1 MLKRSAQK
9 SGPSRTE
16 TWLKSIPM
24 SSFESLEQLQSTNTT
39 TVPLPSATDSSDPAI
54 AVALPVSR
62 SDSCSRTT
70 GTLQDGSST
79 STNALTGAN
88 NDVASQIPLPASNAT
103 ISDRN
108 MHIAALPASTT
119 SSLYRPT
126 SVRSLWQLEHVD
138 LRTATQVALPSPS
151 IKSGHAPSTRKGTA
165 SSQAV
170 GGAADS
176 TSLIS
181 QATPE
186 AIHIQ
191 TNVADIERTAEGRA
205 ARPSRVPKLNYWQKI
220 APLMECLPH
229 LRCLDPDMG
238 RHRNVGN
245 ITCVDYMSTPG
256 QPAESRDIASDQFGK
271 RKDFLAAVQ
280 ELDKLPNGA
289 ATVATRFLLVEDLAS
304 DLIEALGTT
313 FSIDPELFAEHLNR
327 AAYDEVDYTDDL
339 PMSWETHGMPKAY
352 APLKWYRPVYQN
364 PKVHDWLRTPSDLLG
379 QVVDTERGKAQASIA
394 WSDTWIDDKG
404 KLKDMAYAH
413 RAVVDTNIFRRSWP
427 LSIRPYGHHQITE
440 ADRHS
445 NGFTEAIRPIRH
457 TQRPST
463 MAGSPDSDTSSD
475 TPEHWKR
482 YAITTAWEEKV
493 ALLCVPPSFLPNNPL
508 PSISDHQTPLQRGRS
523 SIGAHSHQ
531 TLVYPV
537 ELALPVVPR
546 TFLAFPINK
555 FEATED
561 DIARLAHSIST
572 LHSTKASVISQL
584 ESMVPLD
591 WQAFRADPFEAL
603 LHVVQADTKAF
614 LESLNTTLDEISQDS
629 LDDYLMT
636 KRLPEWRKLMS
647 DFEIQIPAIGKSL
660 HGFVDFVFG
669 DVKAP
674 DKVQHI
680 VGTIDDDIARAKLRL
695 DQAYAAL
702 RADMQFT
709 ESRRSILEAQTVT
722 KLTELA
728 FLFIP
733 LSFSASLFS
742 IQVKELENGVP
753 VWTFVVTAI
762 AMALLSYGIRLLLAS
777 DFLADSSRSALE
789 RFWARHNVRRGDNV
803 PWLTLVTLTLQE
815 LWRNGG
821 SSFAVACSYVLF
833 VSAFVVIPIAFLWTS
848 TRLDTGFDVAMTLF
862 LLASGLATLWFVVV
876 LGGSD
881 VGERVTGWF
890 NRHETEGSEH
900 SSREDV

>member
-1 MLKRSAQK
+1 MAQINTNELFRE
-9 SGPSRTE
+9 SR
-16 TWLKSIPM
+16 
-24 SSFESLEQLQSTNTT
+24 
-39 TVPLPSATDSSDPAI
+39 AI
-54 AVALPVSR
+54 AERKYDTGPLTA
-62 SDSCSRTT
+62 
-70 GTLQDGSST
+70 GTLQNRSST
-79 STNALTGAN
+79 SMNARTGTNDDTTN
-88 NDVASQIPLPASNAT
+88 QIPLPASNT
-103 ISDRN
+103 TVSDKDV
-108 MHIAALPASTT
+108 HIAALPASTT
-119 SSLYRPT
+119 SSLYRPS
-126 SVRSLWQLEHVD
+126 SVRSLWQLEHAD
-138 LRTATQVALPSPS
+138 LRTATQVALPSS
-151 IKSGHAPSTRKGTA
+151 STTSGHAPSIQNGTA

-176 TSLIS
+176 TSLIA

-186 AIHIQ
+186 ATHIQ
-191 TNVADIERTAEGRA
+191 TNVADSDRTVEGRA
-205 ARPSRVPKLNYWQKI
+205 VRPTRVRKLSYWEKI

-229 LRCLDPDMG
+229 LQCLDPDMG

-280 ELDKLPNGA
+280 GLNKLPNGA
-289 ATVATRFLLVEDLAS
+289 ATVATRSLLVEDLAS

-327 AAYDEVDYTDDL
+327 AAYDEVDNANDL

-394 WSDTWIDDKG
+394 WSDNWIDDKG

-427 LSIRPYGHHQITE
+427 LSIRPYGHNQITE
-440 ADRHS
+440 ANRNS
-445 NGFTEAIRPIRH
+445 NGFTEAIRRK
-457 TQRPST
+457 QRPST
-463 MAGSPDSDTSSD
+463 TAGSPDNDTSSD
-475 TPEHWKR
+475 MPEHWKR
-482 YAITTAWEEKV
+482 YAITAAWEEKV
-493 ALLCVPPSFLPNNPL
+493 ACFVYHQASCPIVILLLDPL
-508 PSISDHQTPLQRGRS
+508 PSISDHQTPLQRGKS
-523 SIGAHSHQ
+523 SVGAHSHQ
-531 TLVYPV
+531 TFVCPV

-561 DIARLAHSIST
+561 DIARLTHSIST
-572 LHSTKASVISQL
+572 LHSTMASVISQS
-584 ESMVPLD
+584 ESMIPLD

-669 DVKAP
+669 AAKAP
-674 DKVQHI
+674 DKVRHI
-680 VGTIDDDIARAKLRL
+680 VEAIDDDIARAKLRL
-695 DQAYAAL
+695 DEAYAAL

-728 FLFIP
+728 FLFIL

-821 SSFAVACSYVLF
+821 SRFAVACSYVLF

-848 TRLDTGFDVAMTLF
+848 TKLDTGFDVAMTLF
-862 LLASGLATLWFVVV
+862 LLASGLATLWFVVL